1 MKVSFIY
8 WEAPWN
14 MAQAKYDEKYPH
26 YALLLKEN
34 SYDDCIVLFFTHE
47 RLMFLTSIS
56 RIKTG
61 FVELAEVEIP
71 DEVYESA
78 FKYIQAKDTLAEFT
92 DEFLEL
98 VKKHREGIDKVDD
111 VIEGAIT
118 DPNNQI
124 KNLLRRMSD
133 GAIEQPFPR
142 SKS

>member
-14 MAQAKYDEKYPH
+14 MAQAVYDEKYPH

-47 RLMFLTSIS
+47 RLMVLTSIS
-56 RIKTG
+56 RTKTG
-61 FVELAEVEIP
+61 FVELAEVEMP

-92 DEFLEL
+92 DEFLEQ

-111 VIEGAIT
+111 VIDGAIT
-118 DPNNQI
+118 DPN
-124 KNLLRRMSD
+124 KRMENLLRRMSD